1 MEKREEILFRTVAAF
16 LPRDL
21 SVCAWACPRK
31 EFTSSR
37 RGRNYVKWV
46 EEKERKKGREGVFE
60 DKLAGKLEVNL
71 IVSIMNI
78 GNIPQPRVI
87 S

>member
-1 MEKREEILFRTVAAF
+1 M
-16 LPRDL
+16 
-21 SVCAWACPRK
+21 
-31 EFTSSR
+31 
-37 RGRNYVKWV
+37 